1 MSKGCPIMAMKSPP
15 WDQRVARILVKP
27 LVKSPVTPNQL
38 TALAFIIPI
47 SGAGMIASGEAAA
60 INWGA
65 WLIYT
70 CTIS

>member
-1 MSKGCPIMAMKSPP
+1 MTLKSPP
-15 WDQRVARILVKP
+15 WDQRVARLLIRP

-38 TALAFIIPI
+38 IALAFIIAI

-60 INWGA
+60 INWGD